1 MAAAISA
8 PHAGSIASS
17 HPKRMEIQGF
27 VSKKEGVRKAVSQD
41 GYFERKRK
49 KVSKYHFCLA
59 FPEFPSLVRHFIAS
73 RRGLYQPSDAISA
86 AFAVSA

>member
-27 VSKKEGVRKAVSQD
+27 VSKKEGSEKPYRKMVTLNANEVKIP
-41 GYFERKRK
+41 F
-49 KVSKYHFCLA
+49 L
-59 FPEFPSLVRHFIAS
+59 L
-73 RRGLYQPSDAISA
+73 GLS
-86 AFAVSA
+86 

>member
-27 VSKKEGVRKAVSQD
+27 VSKKEGSEKPYRKMVTLNAND
-41 GYFERKRK
+41 
-49 KVSKYHFCLA
+49 KVSKYLFCLA